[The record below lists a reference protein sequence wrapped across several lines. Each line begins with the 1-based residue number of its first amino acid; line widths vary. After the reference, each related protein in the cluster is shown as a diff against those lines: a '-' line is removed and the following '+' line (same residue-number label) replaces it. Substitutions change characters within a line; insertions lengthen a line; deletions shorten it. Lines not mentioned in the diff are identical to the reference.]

1 MFLARWSKVLCDD
14 NNFYIFGN
22 FDIEGPV
29 KFHFGR
35 ILYKKNWIAAYE
47 GLDTKD
53 AERLR
58 GKVYNLSYTNNLI
71 LEIRVACMYIHAKL
85 GLATDLVIKAI
96 AMLEFEDGLQTGVLP
111 EGY

>member
-22 FDIEGPV
+22 FDIGGPV

-35 ILYKKNWIAAYE
+35 ILYKKNWVAAYE

-58 GKVYNLSYTNNLI
+58 GKVYNLYYTNNLI
-71 LEIRVACMYIHAKL
+71 LEIRVACMYIRAKL
-85 GLATDLVIKAI
+85 GLVAESVIKAI
-96 AMLEFEDGLQTGVLP
+96 HTVQSRVFNRKKI
-111 EGY
+111 